1 MLLFIFVFAFDVHT
15 NVFCRYPISQKVPRC
30 LQKKKLGIISLPV

>member
-1 MLLFIFVFAFDVHT
+1 MLLFIFVYAFDVHT
-15 NVFCRYPISQKVPRC
+15 NDFSRYPISQKVPPC